1 MSILQRWKDVK
12 RLLLYNGSKVRSAG
26 VDESVLCCDE
36 LSPESKMPMDNNCAL
51 FEFIKQYSVKEIEKL
66 IYNTL
71 ETIQNTTTDQD
82 RNDTK
87 VQSRLCKL

>member
-1 MSILQRWKDVK
+1 M
-12 RLLLYNGSKVRSAG
+12 SAG

-36 LSPESKMPMDNNCAL
+36 LSSESEMPVNIHCAL
-51 FEFIKQYSVKEIEKL
+51 FEFIRQYSVKEIEKL

-71 ETIQNTTTDQD
+71 ETIQNTATDQD

-87 VQSRLCKL
+87 VQSRLCKLYIFLSTSVISFYNWLNPP

>member
-1 MSILQRWKDVK
+1 M
-12 RLLLYNGSKVRSAG
+12 SAG

-36 LSPESKMPMDNNCAL
+36 QSSKSKMPVDYNCAL
-51 FEFIKQYSVKEIEKL
+51 FEFIRQYSVKEIGKL

-71 ETIQNTTTDQD
+71 ETIQNQAKINIYTATDQD

-87 VQSRLCKL
+87 VQSRLCKLYIFCQPV